1 MFGGHRLCGSVDMFL
16 VSHVITQHH
25 VIKGSHDFMGG
36 IPSWKVPILPS
47 LVTISI
53 AVEQIQCS

>member
-16 VSHVITQHH
+16 VSHVITQYH

-36 IPSWKVPILPS
+36 IPSWKVTILAS
-47 LVTISI
+47 LVAISI
-53 AVEQIQCS
+53 VVEEI